1 MTIEVHG
8 HVESLSTGPMSMI
21 AVTIRLASA
30 RSQELLTVFA
40 SKEELSTLY
49 YPGKPITVRITPNP

>member
-8 HVESLSTGPMSMI
+8 HVESLGLGPMTMVS
-21 AVTIRLASA
+21 VTIRIASA

-40 SKEELSTLY
+40 TRDELANQY
-49 YPGKPITVRITPNP
+49 YPGKGITIRITPNP